1 MGVFE
6 YMKNRFDFKQFSICQ
21 DQCGMKVGTDG
32 VLLGAWAEG
41 GRRIL
46 DIGTGTGII
55 ALMMGQRFPDAAI
68 DAIEI
73 DHDACLQ
80 AADNIAATPFAD
92 RIRVHECPIQH
103 FQPGMRYDAI
113 VSNPPY
119 FINSMKNPNKKRAT
133 ARHTDTLS
141 PRDLFMAAERLLDE
155 NGIFSIIIPTDCAEQ
170 FISESCF
177 LGFYNCK
184 RFDIKTTESKT
195 PSRVLAAFTKN
206 RHATYQRTEA
216 TLMQANGDKTEWYR
230 QLTEDFYL

>member
-1 MGVFE
+1 
-6 YMKNRFDFKQFSICQ
+6 MKNRFDFKQFSICQ

-32 VLLGAWAEG
+32 VLLGAWAAG

-55 ALMMGQRFPDAAI
+55 ALMMAQRFPDAAI

-73 DHDACLQ
+73 DHDACRH
-80 AADNIAATPFAD
+80 AAGNIAPTPFAD
-92 RIRVHECPIQH
+92 RIRIHECPIQH
-103 FQPGMRYDAI
+103 FQTTMRYDAI

-119 FINSMKNPNKKRAT
+119 FINSMKNPDKKRAT

-141 PRDLFMAAERLLDE
+141 PRDLFMAAEKMLDE

-170 FISESCF
+170 FIAESCF
-177 LGFYNCK
+177 LGFHNCK
-184 RFDIKTTESKT
+184 RFDIKTTGSKT

-206 RHATYQRTEA
+206 RQATYIRKEE
-216 TLMQANGDKTEWYR
+216 TLMQANGEKTEWYR
-230 QLTEDFYL
+230 QLTEAFYL

>member
-1 MGVFE
+1 
-6 YMKNRFDFKQFSICQ
+6 MKNRFDFKQFSICQ

-32 VLLGAWAEG
+32 VLLGAWADG

-103 FQPGMRYDAI
+103 FQPGILYDAI

-119 FINSMKNPNKKRAT
+119 FINSMKNPNKKRTT

-141 PRDLFMAAERLLDE
+141 PRDLFIAAERLLDE
-155 NGIFSIIIPTDCAEQ
+155 NGIFSIIIPTDYAEQ

-184 RFDIKTTESKT
+184 RFDIKTTESKA

-206 RHATYQRTEA
+206 RHATYQRIEA

-230 QLTEDFYL
+230 HLTEDFYL

>member
-1 MGVFE
+1 
-6 YMKNRFDFKQFSICQ
+6 MKNRFNFKQFSICQ

-32 VLLGAWAEG
+32 VLLGAWADG

-92 RIRVHECPIQH
+92 RIRVHECLIQH
-103 FQPGMRYDAI
+103 FQPGILYDAI

-119 FINSMKNPNKKRAT
+119 FINSLKNPNKKRAT

-141 PRDLFMAAERLLDE
+141 PRDLFIAAERLLDE

-170 FISESCF
+170 FISESFF

-184 RFDIKTTESKT
+184 RFDIKTTESKV

-230 QLTEDFYL
+230 HLTEDFYL

>member
-1 MGVFE
+1 
-6 YMKNRFDFKQFSICQ
+6 MKNRFDFKQFSICQ

-32 VLLGAWAEG
+32 VLLGAWTDG

-55 ALMMGQRFPDAAI
+55 ALMMGQRFPDAVI
-68 DAIEI
+68 DAIDI

-92 RIRVHECPIQH
+92 RIHVHECPVQH
-103 FQPGMRYDAI
+103 FHPDMRYDAI

-119 FINSMKNPNKKRAT
+119 FINSLKNPNKKRAT

-141 PRDLFMAAERLLDE
+141 PRDLFIAAERLLDE

-170 FISESCF
+170 FISESFF

-184 RFDIKTTESKT
+184 RFDIKTTESKA

-216 TLMQANGDKTEWYR
+216 ILMQANGDKTEWYR
-230 QLTEDFYL
+230 HLTEDFYL